1 MRRAL
6 LTAAFAVA
14 TAAPLLTTTPAEAA
28 ETYSGTLAQAV
39 AAVPVASEVRTGYD
53 RDLFR
58 HWVDADG
65 DGCDTR
71 REVLI
76 EEAEEAP
83 TRGSGCSLTGGRWFS
98 YYDGVSQYD
107 IADLQID
114 HMVPLAEAWDSGAR
128 SWSAS
133 KRQSFANDLG
143 DPRPLVA
150 VTGGENTSKS
160 DRDPAEWLP
169 DNQRCRYAEEWVAT
183 KIRWGLS
190 QDSSEKSAL
199 SSLASGC
206 ASTRVTVTIVG

>member
-6 LTAAFAVA
+6 A
-14 TAAPLLTTTPAEAA
+14 TTLLASALAAPLLAAAPALAD
-28 ETYSGTLAQAV
+28 YQWSGTVAQAV
-39 AAVPVASEVRTGYD
+39 ERVPVATEVRTGDD

-71 REVLI
+71 REVLL

-83 TRGSGCSLTGGRWFS
+83 VRGSGCSLTGGRWYS
-98 YYDGVSQYD
+98 YYDAVSQYD

-128 SWSAS
+128 SWTSTR
-133 KRQSFANDLG
+133 RQSFANDLG
-143 DPRPLVA
+143 DRRPLVA
-150 VTGGENTSKS
+150 VTGSQHQSES
-160 DRDPAEWLP
+160 DQDPAEWLP
-169 DNQRCRYAEEWVAT
+169 ANSRCRYAEEWVAT

-190 QDSSEKSAL
+190 QDTSERTAMR
-199 SSLASGC
+199 SLASQC
-206 ASTRVTVTIVG
+206 SRTVTVTVVS

>member
-6 LTAAFAVA
+6 LAAAFAAA
-14 TAAPLLTTTPAEAA
+14 TAAPLLATSPAQAA
-28 ETYSGTLAQAV
+28 DTFSGTLSQAV

-58 HWVDADG
+58 HWIDADG

-76 EEAEEAP
+76 EEAP
-83 TRGSGCSLTGGRWFS
+83 TRGSGCSLTGGRWYS

-128 SWSAS
+128 SWSSS
-133 KRQSFANDLG
+133 KRQDFANDLG
-143 DPRPLVA
+143 DPRPLIA
-150 VTGGENTSKS
+150 VTGAENTSKS

-190 QDSSEKSAL
+190 QDSGERSAL
-199 SSLASGC
+199 QGLASGC
-206 ASTRVTVTIVG
+206 SGTTVTVEVVG